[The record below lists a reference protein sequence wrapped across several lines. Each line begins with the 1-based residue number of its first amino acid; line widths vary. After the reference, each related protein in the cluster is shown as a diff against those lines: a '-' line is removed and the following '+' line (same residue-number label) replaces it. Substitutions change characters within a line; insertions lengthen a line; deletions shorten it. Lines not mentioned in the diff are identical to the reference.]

1 MTTKSMATRL
11 TVPVQ
16 RFSARF
22 HLKGRLLFSCNPCRT
37 ILRSLELVMGP
48 RRRGSTGMG
57 MVNARAQ
64 LGICTSVAI
73 ACSVCED
80 SLQSSRYAHCI
91 YIHSTTS
98 CIQFDRTAIQAVLN
112 ALRLEEVNAQAAAW
126 RSEQQFSKGLLERY
140 LKSNSTT
147 LAASRIITFIL
158 RSTKQ
163 LFVKKQSVA
172 WEELNGVTWYLVVT
186 FQVSWEVYCFERAFV
201 LLMTFQMR
209 KEPKRCNSQPGQWF
223 WSLNCLAYSEARAMM
238 SWMDVLAK
246 RCLEAIPSGPRAE
259 ELEMLLFCIIFDGK
273 NQMWIQQELKTQSH

>member
-1 MTTKSMATRL
+1 MHKL
-11 TVPVQ
+11 
-16 RFSARF
+16 
-22 HLKGRLLFSCNPCRT
+22 
-37 ILRSLELVMGP
+37 
-48 RRRGSTGMG
+48 
-57 MVNARAQ
+57 Q
-64 LGICTSVAI
+64 LGVRN
-73 ACSVCED
+73 
-80 SLQSSRYAHCI
+80 SSFQRVYSNDI
-91 YIHSTTS
+91 SNQ
-98 CIQFDRTAIQAVLN
+98 IQQH
-112 ALRLEEVNAQAAAW
+112 W
-126 RSEQQFSKGLLERY
+126 LLHF
-140 LKSNSTT
+140 
-147 LAASRIITFIL
+147 IITFIL